1 MVQKISLRNS
11 LLCLC
16 AITVCI
22 LFVLSAIRSA
32 THNDTPIAP
41 IVSVV
46 PAVSRAKPIGLIIP
60 AINVD
65 AIIEP
70 IGLTPEGALGAPA
83 GPYNAGWF
91 SRGVTPGDKGVAI
104 IDGHY
109 GWKDHIPAIFNNLAS
124 VKKGDRIFIY
134 SAKGDTTIFTVT
146 KIASYGENASTSDI
160 FVSHDTGAHLVI
172 VTCAGVWSV
181 AEKSYSERVVVSA
194 DLEVL

>member
-1 MVQKISLRNS
+1 MGQKKSLRKN
-11 LLCLC
+11 LLYLC
-16 AITVCI
+16 VIVICTLC
-22 LFVLSAIRSA
+22 VLSAIRSA
-32 THNDTPIAP
+32 TRNDTPIAP

-46 PAVSRAKPIGLIIP
+46 SAVPKDNPVGLIIP

-65 AIIEP
+65 AVIEP
-70 IGLTPEGALGAPA
+70 VGLTSDGALGAPA

-91 SRGVTPGDKGVAI
+91 SRGVTPGD
-104 IDGHY
+104 
-109 GWKDHIPAIFNNLAS
+109 NNLAL

-134 SAKGDTTIFTVT
+134 STKGNVTIFTVT

-160 FVSHDTGAHLVI
+160 FVSHDTGVHLVI

>member
-1 MVQKISLRNS
+1 M
-11 LLCLC
+11 C
-16 AITVCI
+16 
-22 LFVLSAIRSA
+22 VLSAIRSA
-32 THNDTPIAP
+32 TRNDTPIAP

-46 PAVSRAKPIGLIIP
+46 SAVPKDNPVGLIIP
-60 AINVD
+60 AINID
-65 AIIEP
+65 AVIEP
-70 IGLTPEGALGAPA
+70 VGLTSDGALGAPA

-109 GWKDHIPAIFNNLAS
+109 GWKDHIPAIFNNLAL

-134 SAKGDTTIFTVT
+134 STKGNVTIFTVT

-160 FVSHDTGAHLVI
+160 FVSHDTGVHLVI